1 MHSVYSDGA
10 TKISHPNAAL
20 AALKPCPAQEP
31 QVDCSCHGLTDIC
44 DKGVSINYW
53 AGMQTVDAMYVLQD
67 SLSFPISLVT
77 THGWKHFAPTWSAS
91 VVIKRDERS

>member
-1 MHSVYSDGA
+1 
-10 TKISHPNAAL
+10 
-20 AALKPCPAQEP
+20 
-31 QVDCSCHGLTDIC
+31 
-44 DKGVSINYW
+44 
-53 AGMQTVDAMYVLQD
+53 MQTVDAMYVLQD